1 MAETSDLKGGRP
13 MNMPTSPSAADSSW
27 TTPARPPTEVVGAIP
42 PTNEVAPPSAIAQ
55 PGGPSPLGDDAS
67 GTVAGAVAG
76 SEARYH
82 AHEMLT
88 HPQGSALG
96 VPLDLPQVVSDL
108 AQHTGGVNA
117 TSYDPAG

>member
-1 MAETSDLKGGRP
+1 
-13 MNMPTSPSAADSSW
+13 MNMPTSPSAAGSSW
-27 TTPARPPTEVVGAIP
+27 TTPARLQAEVVGAVP

-55 PGGPSPLGDDAS
+55 PGGPSLLGDDAS
-67 GTVAGAVAG
+67 GTVADAVAG

-82 AHEMLT
+82 AHEVLT

-96 VPLDLPQVVSDL
+96 VPLDLPPVLSDVS
-108 AQHTGGVNA
+108 QHTGGINA